1 MHSFG
6 IVHQGLDPK
15 NITFDSEGHLVVS
28 DFSHADLSY
37 STETLHTVADKNQCI
52 MAEYMAPELLLG
64 WVRNCAADCW
74 SFGMLVYFMLF
85 GAVRRHNAEPM
96 SLAVTESLC
105 SIHLRRRVEEK
116 TSGGYTIR
124 LSVLQFLRNHS
135 V

>member
-28 DFSHADLSY
+28 DFSHADLSC

-64 WVRNCAADCW
+64 WVRNYAADCW

-85 GAVRRHNAEPM
+85 GVVRTHNADPCHWR
-96 SLAVTESLC
+96 LLNHYAA
-105 SIHLRRRVEEK
+105 SI
-116 TSGGYTIR
+116 
-124 LSVLQFLRNHS
+124 
-135 V
+135 